1 MDENVVYFNYTIRE
15 LLVPSE
21 PPPALADPTN
31 NDTDNVQWITSDH
44 DKTDTYTHCRFE
56 ANAVY
61 GIQKV
66 LVVDS
71 DEFMFCPSAKP
82 TYPAQATFIRRHIS
96 SSKLEGIDQL
106 TMMMT
111 TLHNA
116 TAMNPLDCVLEKGRN
131 NQSFFSCF
139 SSTQFILLQSG
150 HFVKVYATSIYQPTY
165 PTTIY

>member
-15 LLVPSE
+15 LLVPTE
-21 PPPALADPTN
+21 PPPVLSNPNN
-31 NDTDNVQWITSDH
+31 NDTDNVDWIVSDH

-82 TYPAQATFIRRHIS
+82 TYPAQAAFIRRHIT

-106 TMMMT
+106 NLMMT
-111 TLHNA
+111 TLYNA

-139 SSTQFILLQSG
+139 SSTQFLLMQSTQ
-150 HFVKVYATSIYQPTY
+150 FVKVYTSISR
-165 PTTIY
+165 IYLPDISVF